1 MGFSFVLAFRKGCG
15 DTGLPAQKSA
25 GSLATAFTL
34 TELLVVVVILGLLS
48 ALFLPSLQQA
58 IAQGRLGKCTA
69 NLRIIGAGCL
79 AFAADNNGGLPHAD
93 QGPDGTKLMWSDVA
107 LNGGT
112 EKNISQGQARS
123 LACPCTPF
131 LAQNTWNLYGAALG
145 YGYNPNLGT
154 AEYYF
159 TKQIKDGNSYP
170 NVRLAAVARPSQV
183 ILVTDTG
190 ADASHSAQ
198 EMFSM
203 WSPLGCMRVR
213 EGTWRLVPER
223 VNPSQAEQPLDSK
236 YLQEKVGGPEYR
248 VPAWPMTNDSG
259 KVRAARHNG
268 KINCLF
274 VDGHVETLRPEQ
286 IKEKNIYWSY

>member
-69 NLRIIGAGCL
+69 NLRILGAGCL

-93 QGPDGTKLMWSDVA
+93 QGEGTKLSWADVA
-107 LNGGT
+107 ANGGT
-112 EKNISQGQARS
+112 GQNISQDTARN
-123 LACPCTPF
+123 LACPCTPYPG
-131 LAQNTWNLYGAALG
+131 QNQWKLYGFSLG

-154 AEYYF
+154 AAFYF
-159 TKQIKDGNSYP
+159 TQQIKDGNSYP

-183 ILVTDTG
+183 ILAADTG
-190 ADASHSAQ
+190 ADASYSAQ

-203 WSPLGCMRVR
+203 WSPYGCMRVQG
-213 EGTWRLVPER
+213 GTWQLASGR
-223 VNPSQAEQPLDSK
+223 VNPSQADQPLETK

>member
-25 GSLATAFTL
+25 GSSATAFTL

-48 ALFLPSLQQA
+48 ALCLPSLQQA

-69 NLRIIGAGCL
+69 NLRILGAGCL
-79 AFAADNNGGLPHAD
+79 AFAADNNGGLPHQD
-93 QGPDGTKLMWSDVA
+93 QGEETKLLWGDVA
-107 LNGGT
+107 VGEGAIT
-112 EKNISQGQARS
+112 TQGKARQ
-123 LACPCTPF
+123 LACPCMAYPA
-131 LAQNTWNLYGAALG
+131 LNIWNGFSPG

-183 ILVTDTG
+183 ILAADTG
-190 ADASHSAQ
+190 QDQSKSTQ
-198 EMFSM
+198 EMLSM
-203 WSPLGCMRVR
+203 WSPYGCMRVR
-213 EGTWRLVPER
+213 NGVWQLVPER
-223 VNPSQAEQPLDSK
+223 VNPARAEEPVDPK
-236 YLQEKVGGPEYR
+236 YFQDGDPAGFEHRL
-248 VPAWPMTNDSG
+248 PAWPFKDSSG